1 MMFDASGVVLGQR
14 NNKLF
19 HPINYTSMTLNC
31 ALKNYKVTEQE
42 LLALVYGFEKFRAYL
57 LGIKVVVHTNHAALR
72 DLMENREAKPQ
83 FIMWVLLLQ
92 EFYFEI
98 KDRKQRENQVV
109 DHLSRS
115 ELAATIAGEL
125 DIENASSMNC

>member
-1 MMFDASGVVLGQR
+1 MIFDASGVVLGQR
-14 NNKLF
+14 KNKLF
-19 HPINYTSMTLNC
+19 HPINYTSMTSNC

-57 LGIKVVVHTNHAALR
+57 LSIKVVVHTNHAELR
-72 DLMENREAKPQ
+72 ALMENREAKPQ
-83 FIMWVLLLQ
+83 FIIWVLLLQ

-98 KDRKQRENQVV
+98 KDRMQRENQVV

-115 ELAATIAGEL
+115 ELAAAIAGEVY
-125 DIENASSMNC
+125 IENTSSMNC